1 MTTPAFQPLL
11 GFSLH
16 KLDPSPAAEVFEV
29 VQASRIDT
37 FEIFFDLFQG
47 PRGKEIRGL
56 YENMLERSGKRTA
69 TVHASY
75 GPKIDLSASDPAVR
89 AGALDSTLRAMEL
102 AAELGAPIVVLHAS
116 VEPID
121 DAQRAGHLERAG
133 DSLRV
138 VAEQCRQTGRQAA
151 VELLPRSCLGH
162 TADELLHMVD
172 PLDPEV
178 IGVCIDTN
186 HLMDRPQEL
195 ADTVRTLAPR
205 LLTLHLSDYDGVD
218 EKHWL
223 PGQGVVNWPAFMNA
237 LAEIGYTGPFNFE
250 CTPPGETPVQ
260 RLRTLEQTF
269 DWLRGL
275 VS

>member
-1 MTTPAFQPLL
+1 MTTPSFQPLL

-29 VQASRIDT
+29 VQVSRIDT

-75 GPKIDLSASDPAVR
+75 GPEIDLSASDPAVR
-89 AGALDSTLRAMEL
+89 AGALDSTMRAMEL
-102 AAELGAPIVVLHAS
+102 AAELGYS
-116 VEPID
+116 
-121 DAQRAGHLERAG
+121 
-133 DSLRV
+133 
-138 VAEQCRQTGRQAA
+138 
-151 VELLPRSCLGH
+151 
-162 TADELLHMVD
+162 
-172 PLDPEV
+172 
-178 IGVCIDTN
+178 
-186 HLMDRPQEL
+186 
-195 ADTVRTLAPR
+195 
-205 LLTLHLSDYDGVD
+205 
-218 EKHWL
+218 
-223 PGQGVVNWPAFMNA
+223 
-237 LAEIGYTGPFNFE
+237 GPFNFE

-260 RLRTLEQTF
+260 RLRTLEHTF

>member
-1 MTTPAFQPLL
+1 MKTRSFQPLL

-16 KLDPSPAAEVFEV
+16 KLDPSPTADMFELV
-29 VQASRIDT
+29 RTSRIDT

-47 PRGKEIRGL
+47 PPGKEIRGL

-75 GPKIDLSASDPAVR
+75 GPAVDLSASDPAVR

-102 AAELGAPIVVLHAS
+102 AAELNAPIVVLHAS

-121 DAQRAGHLERAG
+121 DAQRTGHLERVS

-138 VAEQCRQTGRQAA
+138 VAEQCRRTGRQAA
-151 VELLPRSCLGH
+151 VELLPRTCLGH
-162 TADELLHMVD
+162 TADELLHMVGS
-172 PLDPEV
+172 LDPEV
-178 IGVCIDTN
+178 IGVCVDTN
-186 HLMDRPQEL
+186 HLMDRPHEL
-195 ADTVRTLAPR
+195 AGTIRTLAPR

-223 PGQGVVNWPAFMNA
+223 PGRGVVDWPAFMKA

-250 CTPPGETPVQ
+250 CTPPGETPAQ
-260 RLRTLEQTF
+260 RLRALEQAY
-269 DWLRGL
+269 DWLRSL
-275 VS
+275 VP